1 MASSSKIKVVILAS
15 EWGSKRSGLSTFN
28 REFAIE
34 LAKHPMVQVSVYL
47 LRCDRAE
54 ENAALK
60 HNITLI
66 QAKKRP
72 GFDETQWLCFPPK
85 DLQMDFVIGHG
96 EVLGRQAQIISEYR
110 QCKWIQFVHTDP
122 EGRIAQKPFMFK
134 DYPEAISKGALC
146 AMADFVVA
154 VGSKVA
160 EAYRS
165 YLRFCGKDQKVFV
178 LTPGIFSE
186 FLNVPQSKQK
196 GASVEF

>member
-66 QAKKRP
+66 QAKKGLGLMKP
-72 GFDETQWLCFPPK
+72 NGFAF
-85 DLQMDFVIGHG
+85 LQ
-96 EVLGRQAQIISEYR
+96 
-110 QCKWIQFVHTDP
+110 K
-122 EGRIAQKPFMFK
+122 
-134 DYPEAISKGALC
+134 ISKWTL
-146 AMADFVVA
+146 
-154 VGSKVA
+154 
-160 EAYRS
+160 
-165 YLRFCGKDQKVFV
+165 
-178 LTPGIFSE
+178 
-186 FLNVPQSKQK
+186 
-196 GASVEF
+196 